1 MNRILRIETVRYTG
15 DHRLFLEFNNGDAGE
30 VDLSSD
36 LDGPIFQPLRD
47 PETFACVRL
56 EGGTV
61 AWPNGADLAPEYLA
75 KRLVEQ
81 GVAPNA

>member
-1 MNRILRIETVRYTG
+1 MNRILRIQTVRYMG
-15 DHRLFLEFNNGDAGE
+15 DYRLYLEFNSGDAGE

-36 LDGPIFQPLRD
+36 LDGPVFLPLRD
-47 PETFACVRL
+47 RKVFATVRL

-75 KRLVEQ
+75 ERLAE
-81 GVAPNA
+81 A